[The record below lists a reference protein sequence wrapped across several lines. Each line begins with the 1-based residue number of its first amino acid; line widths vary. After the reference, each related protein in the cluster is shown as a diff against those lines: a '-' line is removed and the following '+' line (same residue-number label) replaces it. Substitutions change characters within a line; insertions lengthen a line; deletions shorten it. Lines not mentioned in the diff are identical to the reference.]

1 MTDVI
6 CAICYWHFDYNFKR
20 IFILIDDLEKLGTGS
35 CHYIHVTFHQSQRF
49 FLQLT
54 KSIFQTLNVVPG
66 TK

>member
-1 MTDVI
+1 MQSVTGI
-6 CAICYWHFDYNFKR
+6 LITIKR
-20 IFILIDDLEKLGTGS
+20 IFILIDDLKKLGTGS

>member
-1 MTDVI
+1 MQSVTGI
-6 CAICYWHFDYNFKR
+6 LITIKR
-20 IFILIDDLEKLGTGS
+20 IFILIDLEKLGTGS
-35 CHYIHVTFHQSQRF
+35 CHYIHVTFHKRQRF

>member
-1 MTDVI
+1 MQSVTGI
-6 CAICYWHFDYNFKR
+6 LITILR
-20 IFILIDDLEKLGTGS
+20 IFILIDEPGKTWKRLMSLYTCNISSESK
-35 CHYIHVTFHQSQRF
+35 I